1 MAGLTKDELKSA
13 LVNHGVEISLSA
25 AKKDE
30 LVALYEEF
38 VAPHEQQAGEFS
50 SDDENSSPVKK
61 ISKKTSRSSKAS
73 SQNGK
78 ELTEENSL
86 IVGDMKI
93 DDLNDEE
100 LISLLKEYEIEVG
113 PIVGKNLFLI
123 FLATKEH

>member
-113 PIVGKNLFLI
+113 PIVGKKLF
-123 FLATKEH
+123 FDFFSS